1 MVDSPSGPLMSF
13 FILARSFLRTLFGRR
28 FGVGRGQVVS
38 NSLSG
43 LLDMGNSSPT
53 QKESDG
59 ILLQM
64 LRAIVVVRPVN
75 PLPMCSVNVDMRMLF
90 GGIWVLTLL
99 IRIGAATYPLGF
111 VTSLAEPAP
120 GPSGLP
126 FGTSGKPV
134 TS

>member
-1 MVDSPSGPLMSF
+1 
-13 FILARSFLRTLFGRR
+13 
-28 FGVGRGQVVS
+28 
-38 NSLSG
+38 
-43 LLDMGNSSPT
+43 MGNSSPT

-99 IRIGAATYPLGF
+99 IRIGAATYPLGSNLGPRLLLMPLI
-111 VTSLAEPAP
+111 VTLASLKTRLSDLLSKLP
-120 GPSGLP
+120 GIRDLA
-126 FGTSGKPV
+126 T
-134 TS
+134 